1 MRWCAR
7 TALSLTRIDV
17 PGHPCHSCESRN
29 PSCRHTGYTPSRHTG
44 CIPRRHTGLVP
55 VSSLIT
61 CRPWRLFVP
70 LDSGIRRNDGYS
82 GFPSFGP
89 STAHPCAT
97 APSFGPSTAHPPAY
111 SMQSLPRH
119 AVSRGAGYVPLL
131 CLRRNGTGGS
141 FSFAP
146 DLLIYNYQSV
156 LIFQRSGGDRRD
168 GQSQLLSFNTI
179 GRTRGSER
187 RVHHAG
193 CKCAGIPAT

>member
-1 MRWCAR
+1 MRQRAR
-7 TALSLTRIDV
+7 MALSLTRIDV
-17 PGHPCHSCESRN
+17 PGHACHSCESRNPSCRHSCESRNPSCRHSCESRN
-29 PSCRHTGYTPSRHTG
+29 PSCRHTGECRNPSCRHTG
-44 CIPRRHTGLVP
+44 EC
-55 VSSLIT
+55 
-61 CRPWRLFVP
+61 
-70 LDSGIRRNDGYS
+70 RNDGYS

-89 STAHPCAT
+89 STAHPCAAT
-97 APSFGPSTAHPPAY
+97 PSSGPSTAHPPAY

-156 LIFQRSGGDRRD
+156 LFFQRSGGDRRD

-187 RVHHAG
+187 CVHHTG